1 MQHQKVHEHT
11 SLLVEQV
18 VTNHGHP
25 FESDA
30 SVTTSCRGSTLDT
43 CEGCKRDWANCR
55 ADAHTLVFVACLTV
69 SCSLTTLAQARAD
82 ALGWRQ
88 NPWVSRLCFL
98 YYPIVIGLSCVKFL
112 GRSTLRTLACGG
124 HSWADPV
131 REDESALEFQI
142 RAFWIVPST
151 SWFTIVVFASCVEAA
166 YVALREPLQLS
177 FWNVKLSD
185 ARMYT
190 GAGTRAVIAVS
201 FIAGSVTLLHAMRRR
216 DTLLLRTC
224 VLGNA
229 AFAFSMLVMIVVA
242 YAALPDRDELLDT
255 TCSFT
260 YQQLDTTCVWAY
272 VTLLFSVMAVIVFL
286 WYALV
291 CMMLWRDYTQE
302 ESRLKPGV
310 GDNGDAPGGW
320 EQVCKQVG
328 ALLLVLLICIL
339 VTALNVASII
349 SDSEGY
355 FENIG

>member
-1 MQHQKVHEHT
+1 MIGRLSSMKQKVHEHT

-18 VTNHGHP
+18 VAEAP
-25 FESDA
+25 PEL
-30 SVTTSCRGSTLDT
+30 CRGSTLDS
-43 CEGCKRDWANCR
+43 CEGCRSDWANCR
-55 ADAHTLVFVACLTV
+55 ADAHTLVFVVSLTV

-112 GRSTLRTLACGG
+112 GRLTLRTLACGG

-177 FWNVKLSD
+177 FWNVKLSN

-201 FIAGSVTLLHAMRRR
+201 FIAGSVTLLHAMRSR

-291 CMMLWRDYTQE
+291 CMMLWRDYTQVE

-310 GDNGDAPGGW
+310 GDAPGGW

>member
-1 MQHQKVHEHT
+1 MIGRLSSMQQIKVYEHT

-18 VTNHGHP
+18 VAEAP
-25 FESDA
+25 PD
-30 SVTTSCRGSTLDT
+30 CRGSTLDT
-43 CEGCKRDWANCR
+43 CEGCRSDWANCR
-55 ADAHTLVFVACLTV
+55 ADAHTLVFVVSLTV

-112 GRSTLRTLACGG
+112 GRLTLRTLACGG

-177 FWNVKLSD
+177 FWNVKLSN

-201 FIAGSVTLLHAMRRR
+201 FIAGSVTLLHAMRSR

-242 YAALPDRDELLDT
+242 YAALPDRNELLDT

-291 CMMLWRDYTQE
+291 CMMLWRDYTQVE

-310 GDNGDAPGGW
+310 GDAPGGW